1 MFGKKKHETEQEI
14 KTILE
19 ETKRGQEE
27 LQKAQK
33 EQSEILNGLK
43 MMFDDKFKQ
52 IDILFED
59 NSKQLKRH
67 SESIE
72 DMLDEGKAQEALSI
86 QYERQIKEDTE
97 REKALLSLVSHY
109 QEILSV
115 IEEKIGDINSQVGD
129 GWAEQMALFRK
140 TLSTEFKQCAIEET
154 GFSGETADY
163 KYHEILNVID
173 TEEDKLHNTI
183 AHTYSPGLIYHGKV
197 VKKAQISVYRGRR
210 NTDGND
216 NRN

>member
-1 MFGKKKHETEQEI
+1 MFGRKKHETEQEI

-86 QYERQIKEDTE
+86 QYERQIYIP
-97 REKALLSLVSHY
+97 LCFY
-109 QEILSV
+109 
-115 IEEKIGDINSQVGD
+115 
-129 GWAEQMALFRK
+129 
-140 TLSTEFKQCAIEET
+140 
-154 GFSGETADY
+154 
-163 KYHEILNVID
+163 
-173 TEEDKLHNTI
+173 
-183 AHTYSPGLIYHGKV
+183 
-197 VKKAQISVYRGRR
+197 
-210 NTDGND
+210 
-216 NRN
+216 